1 MSMFNEEV
9 LERITLDIL
18 YELGYEC
25 INGYEMERADYSRVI
40 LENDLK
46 NAIHKT
52 VSYKHLTLPTTPEV

>member
-25 INGYEMERADYSRVI
+25 INDGKSRLFQSNI
-40 LENDLK
+40 RK
-46 NAIHKT
+46 
-52 VSYKHLTLPTTPEV
+52 